1 MRPHVD
7 QRQAQVLA
15 LVRARGSVRVA
26 DLAHEL
32 GVSPVTLRRDIE
44 AMAARGEIHRMHGV
58 ISRVEATRH
67 VSPEAAGSGR
77 AQAQAGPGAGLVI
90 GMVVPTTEY
99 YYAEVVRGAREVVEA
114 RGARLTVGLTR
125 YLPGEDRTQAD
136 RLLSTGADGLLLTP
150 NWDAGSAAPGEGA
163 WTAELDVPTVLVER
177 AAPPGHPAAAL
188 DRVVS
193 DHAHGAARAVQHL
206 VEQGHRRIA
215 LASQETPTTARLRS
229 GFEAA
234 VNALGLEPA
243 PPWPTTAGSGTT
255 GSGAAGSGAAWF
267 GAAGSGAA
275 GFAAAGSGAAGFA
288 AAGSGAAGF
297 AAAGSGAAGFAAAG
311 SGAGAAG
318 SEIAGLSVA
327 DRFART
333 LDYLCD
339 AVTSGGV
346 TAALIHSDTDA
357 IMLIPRLQARGVRV
371 PEDLAVIT
379 YDDEVAGLAD
389 VPLSAVAPAKHEVGA
404 RAATLLF
411 ERLAGG
417 AHESP
422 RQHVELLP
430 RLNIRA

>member
-58 ISRVEATRH
+58 ISRVEAMRH

-77 AQAQAGPGAGLVI
+77 AQAQAGPGAGPGAGLVI

-177 AAPPGHPAAAL
+177 TAPPGHPAAAL

-243 PPWPTTAGSGTT
+243 PPWPTTAGSG
-255 GSGAAGSGAAWF
+255 AAWF

-275 GFAAAGSGAAGFA
+275 GFAAAGSGAAG
-288 AAGSGAAGF
+288 
-297 AAAGSGAAGFAAAG
+297 
-311 SGAGAAG
+311 SGAGTAG

>member
-15 LVRARGSVRVA
+15 LVRARGSVRVSDVA
-26 DLAHEL
+26 QEL

-44 AMAARGEIHRMHGV
+44 AMAARGEIQRMHGA
-58 ISRVEATRH
+58 ISRVEPTAAEGRGPGRAGGTSARA
-67 VSPEAAGSGR
+67 EAAASGADR
-77 AQAQAGPGAGLVI
+77 AGPGAAAGLVV

-99 YYAEVVRGAREVVEA
+99 YYADVVRGARDVVEA

-150 NWDAGSAAPGEGA
+150 NWDAGSPGPGEGA
-163 WTAELDVPTVLVER
+163 WTAELAVPTVLVER
-177 AAPPGHPAAAL
+177 WAPPGHPAAAL

-206 VEQGHRRIA
+206 VELGHRRIA
-215 LASQETPTTARLRS
+215 LACQETPTSPRLRA
-229 GFEAA
+229 GYEAA
-234 VNALGLEPA
+234 VAALGLAPA
-243 PPWPTTAGSGTT
+243 PAWPQTGPGTT
-255 GSGAAGSGAAWF
+255 PVAA
-267 GAAGSGAA
+267 
-275 GFAAAGSGAAGFA
+275 
-288 AAGSGAAGF
+288 
-297 AAAGSGAAGFAAAG
+297 
-311 SGAGAAG
+311 
-318 SEIAGLSVA
+318 LSVA

-333 LDYLCD
+333 LEYLCA

-389 VPLSAVAPAKHEVGA
+389 VPLSAVAPAKREVGA
-404 RAATLLF
+404 RAAELLL

-417 AHESP
+417 GGTAYGPHGGGSP
-422 RQHVELLP
+422 RQHLELLP
-430 RLNIRA
+430 RLTIRS

>member
-58 ISRVEATRH
+58 ISRVEAMRH
-67 VSPEAAGSGR
+67 VSPEEAGSGR
-77 AQAQAGPGAGLVI
+77 AQAQAGPGAGPGAGLVI

-177 AAPPGHPAAAL
+177 TAPPGHPAAAL

-243 PPWPTTAGSGTT
+243 PPWPTTAGSGAAWF
-255 GSGAAGSGAAWF
+255 GAAGS

-275 GFAAAGSGAAGFA
+275 GFAAAGSGAGT
-288 AAGSGAAGF
+288 
-297 AAAGSGAAGFAAAG
+297 
-311 SGAGAAG
+311 AG

>member
-15 LVRARGSVRVA
+15 LVRARGSVRVV
-26 DLAHEL
+26 DLAQEL
-32 GVSPVTLRRDIE
+32 GISPVTLRRDIE

-58 ISRVEATRH
+58 ISRVEPRSAGAVTASLPSSSFASAA
-67 VSPEAAGSGR
+67 VAAAGRST
-77 AQAQAGPGAGLVI
+77 AGAGLVI

-99 YYAEVVRGAREVVEA
+99 YYADVVRGAREVVEA

-150 NWDAGSAAPGEGA
+150 NWDAGSAGPREGA
-163 WTAELDVPTVLVER
+163 WTAELGVPTVLVER
-177 AAPPGHPAAAL
+177 SAPPGHPAAAL

-206 VEQGHRRIA
+206 VELGHRRIA
-215 LASQETPTTARLRS
+215 LASQETPTTTRLRA

-234 VNALGLEPA
+234 VAALGLEPA
-243 PPWPTTAGSGTT
+243 PPWPAVGSVSAAGVGS
-255 GSGAAGSGAAWF
+255 GSGAD
-267 GAAGSGAA
+267 
-275 GFAAAGSGAAGFA
+275 
-288 AAGSGAAGF
+288 
-297 AAAGSGAAGFAAAG
+297 
-311 SGAGAAG
+311 
-318 SEIAGLSVA
+318 GLSVA

-339 AVTSGGV
+339 AVTAGGV
-346 TAALIHSDTDA
+346 SAALIHSDTDA

-389 VPLSAVAPAKHEVGA
+389 VPLSAVAPAKREVGA
-404 RAATLLF
+404 RAAALLLD
-411 ERLAGG
+411 RLTG
-417 AHESP
+417 EDDDSP
-422 RQHVELLP
+422 RQHLELLP
-430 RLNIRA
+430 RLSIRS